1 MQKYPHS
8 LTIVLMSKVSKGVAL
23 LFFSLVCATLFSI
36 KPGYADI
43 LQSSHYQIEESVI
56 GTDDINKS
64 SSASYNSTSATGSL
78 VVGNSASGNFQVDA
92 GSVTTKDPNLS
103 VIINNG
109 GVNFGSFSATAPTV
123 ATSIFSVLNYTSYGY
138 IVQLVGS
145 APTNGSHVIPPM
157 TATGPSITGTE
168 QFGINL
174 VANSLPVSVGANPDN
189 GQFGF
194 GTVAGNYSTPNQYR
208 YNSGET
214 IASAL
219 KSSGVTTY
227 TISYL
232 VNVAGLTPGG
242 VYSGDQTIIVT
253 GRY

>member
-1 MQKYPHS
+1 
-8 LTIVLMSKVSKGVAL
+8 MSKVLKVVAL
-23 LFFSLVCATLFSI
+23 LSFSLVYAVLI
-36 KPGYADI
+36 GVKPGYADI
-43 LQSSHYQIEESVI
+43 LQSSHYQIEESII

-64 SSASYNSTSATGSL
+64 NSTTYNSTGATGSL
-78 VVGNSASGNFQVDA
+78 VVGNTASGNFQVDT

-103 VIINNG
+103 VIINSGN
-109 GVNFGSFSATAPTV
+109 VSFGNFSATAPTV
-123 ATSIFSVLNYTSYGY
+123 TTSSFSVLNYTSYGY

-145 APTNGSHVIPPM
+145 TPTNGSRVIPPM
-157 TATGPSITGTE
+157 TTTGPSIVGNE

-174 VANSLPVSVGANPDN
+174 VANTLPVSVGTNPNN

-194 GTVAGNYSTPNQYR
+194 GTVNANYSTPNQYR

-214 IASAL
+214 IASAP

-242 VYSGDQTIIVT
+242 VYSGNQTLIVT

>member
-1 MQKYPHS
+1 
-8 LTIVLMSKVSKGVAL
+8 MSKVLKGVTL
-23 LFFSLVCATLFSI
+23 LSFSFTCVILLCVR
-36 KPGYADI
+36 PGYADI
-43 LQSSHYQIEESVI
+43 LQSSNYQIEESII

-64 SSASYNSTSATGSL
+64 SSANYNSTSATGSL
-78 VVGNSASGNFQVDA
+78 VVGNSASGNFQVDS

-109 GVNFGSFSATAPTV
+109 GVNFGSFSATASTV
-123 ATSIFSVLNYTSYGY
+123 TTSSFSVLNYTSYGY

-145 APTNGSHVIPPM
+145 TPTNGAHVIPPM
-157 TATGPSITGTE
+157 TATGPSVAGTE

-174 VANSLPVSVGANPDN
+174 VANTLPVSVGANPDN

-194 GTVAGNYSTPNQYR
+194 GAVAGNYSTPNQYR

-214 IASAL
+214 IASAP